1 MLTIGAA
8 RYFSQYILNC
18 IDVRLR
24 SERKKRVNGS
34 GEPPFTRKGRYHVIM
49 KGTCAVAILTSL
61 AFGAIAGA
69 DITSL
74 IKTPQAS
81 IERIEIHSIS
91 FRDVTLL
98 FDVGITNPYP
108 VKIKLAGVKSAFSIE
123 KNKLFETVTEKPLRI
138 SAGKK
143 EINQILVNL
152 KYADIERIVK
162 NYLNKEYLD
171 CDVVGE
177 IILQLPQTGIRG
189 VPQTWSFPYSLRK
202 KIPALKPEI
211 RISNFTVK
219 RPSFDDVSRAV
230 KKSGRNLQPESAL
243 DMFNQILSGKKYSGS
258 GIRPDDL
265 DLKLDVSFDVEL
277 VNKTKAKMLFET
289 MEYDYFVNGERLVTG
304 STSDIR
310 AVGGRYLLKIQNQFS
325 SRSLGG
331 SVLKA
336 FNDRKGEFL
345 LKGHTMLKLPESI
358 RKEPL
363 KLMLDEK
370 GDFSF

>member
-1 MLTIGAA
+1 
-8 RYFSQYILNC
+8 
-18 IDVRLR
+18 
-24 SERKKRVNGS
+24 
-34 GEPPFTRKGRYHVIM
+34 M
-49 KGTCAVAILTSL
+49 KGTRAVAILTSL
-61 AFGAIAGA
+61 SFGAIAGA

-74 IKTPQAS
+74 IKTPKAS
-81 IERIEIHSIS
+81 IERIDIHSMS
-91 FRDVTLL
+91 FRDITLL

-108 VKIKLAGVKSAFSIE
+108 VKIKLAGVKSSFSIE
-123 KNKLFETVTEKPLRI
+123 KNKLFETVTAKPIRI

-143 EINQILVNL
+143 EVNQILVNL

-171 CDVVGE
+171 CDVAGE
-177 IILQLPQTGIRG
+177 IILQLPQTGLQG

-219 RPSFDDVSRAV
+219 RPSIDDVSKAV

-243 DMFNQILSGKKYSGS
+243 DMFNRVLSGKKYSGS
-258 GIRPDDL
+258 GIRPDEL

-277 VNKTKAKMLFET
+277 VNRTKAKMLFQS
-289 MEYDYFVNGERLVTG
+289 MEYDYFVNAERLVTG

-310 AVGGRYLLKIQNQFS
+310 AVGGRYLIKIQNQFS

-345 LKGHTMLKLPESI
+345 LKGHTVLKLPESI
-358 RKEPL
+358 KKEPL
-363 KLMLDEK
+363 KLVLDEK